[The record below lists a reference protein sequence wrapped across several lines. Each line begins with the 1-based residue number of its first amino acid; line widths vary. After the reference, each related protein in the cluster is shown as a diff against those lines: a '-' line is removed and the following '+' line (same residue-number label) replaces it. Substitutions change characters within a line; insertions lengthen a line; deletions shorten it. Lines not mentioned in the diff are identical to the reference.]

1 MQFKK
6 IFLPFLFL
14 VFAASFVFAEKAPD
28 FTLQSTD
35 GTAVALSSFR
45 GKAVFLDFWASW
57 CPPCR
62 ASIPAI
68 KEMHKHYK
76 DNPNVVILGINSGE
90 NEKTVR
96 DFMKKMGMDHINLF
110 GTNAVSKNYKITGI
124 PAFFI
129 IDQNGSIV
137 KKFSGYGNGM
147 EKEWY
152 KEIDALL
159 K

>member
-1 MQFKK
+1 MRFKK
-6 IFLPFLFL
+6 IFLSFAFLL
-14 VFAASFVFAEKAPD
+14 AASFSFSAQKAVD
-28 FTLQSTD
+28 FSLQDTN
-35 GTAVALSSFR
+35 GNNVKLSDYK
-45 GKAVFLDFWASW
+45 GKVVFLDFWASW

-68 KEMHKHYK
+68 KEMHKIK
-76 DNPNVVILGINSGE
+76 GTNPDLVILGINSGE
-90 NEKTVR
+90 NASTVSG
-96 DFMKKMGMDHINLF
+96 FMRKNGMHYPVLY
-110 GTNAVSKNYKITGI
+110 GTASVNKDYKITGI

-129 IDQNGSIV
+129 IDKEGNIAKQYV
-137 KKFSGYGNGM
+137 GYANGM

>member
-6 IFLPFLFL
+6 ILFSFLFAA
-14 VFAASFVFAEKAPD
+14 FAVSFAYAEKASD
-28 FTLQSTD
+28 FTLQGTD
-35 GTAVALSSFR
+35 GKAVTLSDYK
-45 GKAVFLDFWASW
+45 GKVVFLDFWASW

-76 DNPNVVILGINSGE
+76 GNSDIVIIGVNSGE
-90 NEKTVR
+90 NEKTVAA
-96 DFMKKMGMDHINLF
+96 FMEKMGMDYSNLY
-110 GTNAVSKNYKITGI
+110 GTRAVSKDYNITGI

-129 IDQNGSIV
+129 IDKNGDIV
-137 KKFSGYGNGM
+137 KKYSGYGKGL